1 MTPAEKNAVH
11 AAIEMLSEVSA
22 GRSPD
27 AVAINDLIFRLQQMT
42 NNRALSQLEAGIL
55 RRIEAMPMTSNQ
67 LRATFNRTHTS
78 INSALKTLHQRK
90 MIHVHAYEMNGGTP
104 LRWWAAG
111 NSKDAERPI
120 RLSQKKKAEALAAT
134 AKKAVERTRKPER
147 PAEDKPPARLKDD
160 FVPRRDPAAAWF

>member
-1 MTPAEKNAVH
+1 MH
-11 AAIEMLSEVSA
+11 AAIEMLSDVSI

-27 AVAINDLIFRLQQMT
+27 PVAINDLIFRLRQMT

-55 RRIEAMPMTSNQ
+55 RRIEVMPMTSNQ
-67 LRATFNRTHTS
+67 LRAAFNRTHTA
-78 INSALKTLHQRK
+78 INSALRTLHQRK

-104 LRWWAAG
+104 LRWWASG

-120 RLSQKKKAEALAAT
+120 RLSQKKKAKAVAST
-134 AKKAVERTRKPER
+134 ANKAVERTSKPEK
-147 PAEDKPPARLKDD
+147 PLEDKLPTRKKDD